1 MQKNKLSNNDIERET
16 KTREY
21 KLKYSHAITA
31 WDEAIPLGNGDLG
44 CLIWGK
50 SNELRFSL
58 DKSGIWDCS
67 NPPEEQDGFTY
78 ANLIDLVSRRKQR
91 KINKIFDDCYANT
104 TPTKLPTGRIILDF
118 GQNSEVSSELDIL
131 TAEAK
136 VAIDKIAV
144 RSFVH
149 AVEDY
154 GLIEINTANV
164 DLRLEAPKYGIKGKK
179 TRKRFAKGISQSLSN
194 LRYDE
199 VEYHSIYVGE
209 IIYDYFIQP
218 TNDGAYGIFTA
229 RLVTS
234 DKTLIAYTVVSA
246 EKGDKLFDI
255 ASSIL
260 NKALAVEYAESFKN
274 HLNWWSEYHSKSEIN
289 LEDKTLEYQWYLNN
303 YLLGSCSRKG
313 KLPMPLQ
320 GVWTADNGDLPPWKG
335 DYHHDLNTQMSYTS
349 YLKANRLNEGESFI
363 DYLLNMSNAGE
374 RFAKKYYGVDGL
386 CLPSVMDVQGH
397 ALGGWAQYALSPT
410 NQLWLCLIM
419 SRHYHFTGNKDY
431 FNQIYPY
438 FIKVGAMILGL
449 LKKVD
454 GYYRLPLSS
463 SPEIN
468 DNRLSS
474 WLTPNSNYDL
484 ALIRAFMAELA
495 TLSGIAG
502 DESNKTEWLNH
513 LEKMEK
519 LAIDDRKV
527 LKISKDK
534 TLDVSHRHLSHCMAI
549 YPLRTM
555 RYVGENKDIIDKTI
569 ADIERLSK
577 KYWVGYTYGWLANLH
592 VIQQNGD
599 KAYKLIKDFFS
610 YFCTANGFHVNGDFT
625 DKTDCGMKYRY
636 FTLEGNFLATDAI
649 NNMLL
654 YSECDGTVLFPAIP
668 KNWRN
673 LSFKNLRGYG
683 GILVSAELSDG
694 KVSFLKIVAENDV
707 SVKIMR
713 DDKTE
718 STLASEIML
727 KNGEE
732 YVWRTVVDK
741 SKS

>member
-1 MQKNKLSNNDIERET
+1 MQKNKLGYNDIECET
-16 KTREY
+16 KMREY

-104 TPTKLPTGRIILDF
+104 TPTKLPTGRIVLDF
-118 GQNSEVSSELDIL
+118 GLNSEVLSELDIL
-131 TAEAK
+131 TAEAQ
-136 VAIDKIAV
+136 VAIDKITV
-144 RSFVH
+144 KSFVH

-154 GLIEINTANV
+154 GLIEIDTANV
-164 DLRLEAPKYGIKGKK
+164 ALRLEAPKYGVKGKK
-179 TRKRFAKGISQSLSN
+179 TRKKFAKGISQSLSN

-199 VEYHSIYVGE
+199 VEYHSINIGE
-209 IIYDYFIQP
+209 IKYDYFIQP
-218 TNDGAYGIFTA
+218 TNDGAYGIFAA
-229 RLVTS
+229 RLVKS

-246 EKGDKLFDI
+246 ENGDKLFDI
-255 ASSIL
+255 ASNII
-260 NKALAVEYAESFKN
+260 NKALAVEYTESFKN
-274 HLNWWSEYHSKSEIN
+274 HLNWWSEYHSKSEIS
-289 LEDKTLEYQWYLNN
+289 LEDKKLEYQWYLNN

-320 GVWTADNGDLPPWKG
+320 GVWTADNGNLPPWKG

-349 YLKANRLNEGESFI
+349 YLKSNHLEEGESFI
-363 DYLLNMSNAGE
+363 DYLLDMSNAGE

-397 ALGGWAQYALSPT
+397 ALGGWAQYSLSPT

-419 SRHYHFTGNKDY
+419 SRHYHFTGNKDN

-438 FIKVGAMILGL
+438 FIKVGEMLLGIL
-449 LKKVD
+449 KEVD

-484 ALIRAFMAELA
+484 ALIRAFMAELV
-495 TLSGIAG
+495 TLSGVAG
-502 DESNKTEWLNH
+502 DELKKTEWLNH
-513 LEKMEK
+513 LTKTEE
-519 LAIDDRKV
+519 LAIDDRNV
-527 LKISKDK
+527 LKISRDK
-534 TLDVSHRHLSHCMAI
+534 KLDVSHRHLSHCMAI

-555 RYVGENKDIIDKTI
+555 RYENDNKLIIDNTI
-569 ADIERLSK
+569 ADIECLGK

-592 VIQQNGD
+592 VIQRNGD
-599 KAYKLIKDFFS
+599 KAYKLINDFFD

-694 KVSFLKIVAENDV
+694 KVSSLKIVAENDIT
-707 SVKIMR
+707 VKIMR
-713 DDKTE
+713 DTMIE

-727 KNGEE
+727 KKGEE
-732 YVWRTVVDK
+732 YVWRTVADK
-741 SKS
+741 SQS

>member
-1 MQKNKLSNNDIERET
+1 M
-16 KTREY
+16 REY
-21 KLKYSHAITA
+21 KLNFPHAITA

-44 CLIWGK
+44 CLIWGN
-50 SNELRFSL
+50 SSELRFSL

-104 TPTKLPTGRIILDF
+104 TPTKLPTGRLVLDF
-118 GQNSEVSSELDIL
+118 GVDSEVVSELDIL
-131 TAEAK
+131 TAEAR
-136 VAIDKIAV
+136 VDIDSTVIK
-144 RSFVH
+144 SFVH
-149 AVEDY
+149 ATEDY
-154 GLIEINTANV
+154 GLIEINSDKV
-164 DLRLEAPKYGIKGKK
+164 VLRLEAPKYGIKGKK

-194 LRYDE
+194 LRYDT
-199 VEYHSIYVGE
+199 VEYHSIKNGE
-209 IIYDYFIQP
+209 VEYNYFVQP

-229 RLVTS
+229 S
-234 DKTLIAYTVVSA
+234 KAKSGGTLIAYTVVSA
-246 EKGDKLFDI
+246 DDGKDLFNT
-255 ASSIL
+255 AEAIL
-260 NKALAVEYAESFKN
+260 NKALLVGYNGAIN
-274 HLNWWSEYHSKSEIN
+274 THLKWWNGYHSSSEIN
-289 LEDKTLEYQWYLNN
+289 LEDKTLEHRWYLNN

-349 YLKANRLNEGESFI
+349 YLKANHLEEGESFI
-363 DYLLNMSNAGE
+363 DYLLNMSVAGE
-374 RFAKKYYGVDGL
+374 RFANKYYGVDGS

-419 SRHYHFTGNKDY
+419 ARHYHHTGNKEY
-431 FNQIYPY
+431 FNKIYLY
-438 FIKVGAMILGL
+438 FNKVGDMILGL
-449 LKKVD
+449 LKEVD

-474 WLTPNSNYDL
+474 WLKPNSNYDL
-484 ALIRAFMAELA
+484 ALIRAFIAELA
-495 TLSGIAG
+495 VLSGIAG
-502 DESNKTEWLNH
+502 DEFKKADWLKH
-513 LEKMEK
+513 LDKLEA
-519 LAIDDRKV
+519 LAIDERKV
-527 LKISKDK
+527 LKISRDK

-555 RYVGENKDIIDKTI
+555 HYEGGNKAIIDNTI
-569 ADIERLSK
+569 ADIEALGK

-592 VIQQNGD
+592 IVQRNGD
-599 KAYKLIKDFFS
+599 KAYNLIRDFFD

-654 YSECDGTVLFPAIP
+654 YSESDGTILFPAIP
-668 KNWRN
+668 KKWGKV
-673 LSFKNLRGYG
+673 SFKNLRGYG
-683 GILVSAELSDG
+683 GILVSAELVDG
-694 KVSFLKIVAENDV
+694 KVIYFKIVAENDIIINLLADE
-707 SVKIMR
+707 KIMP
-713 DDKTE
+713 KLAGE
-718 STLASEIML
+718 ITLKKGKEF
-727 KNGEE
+727 
-732 YVWRTVVDK
+732 VWRAE
-741 SKS
+741 

>member
-1 MQKNKLSNNDIERET
+1 M
-16 KTREY
+16 REY
-21 KLKYSHAITA
+21 KLKFSHTITA

-50 SNELRFSL
+50 VNELRFSL

-78 ANLIDLVSRRKQR
+78 ANLIDLVSKRKQR

-104 TPTKLPTGRIILDF
+104 TPTKLPTGRLVLDL
-118 GQNSEVSSELDIL
+118 GVNHEVMSELDIL
-131 TAEAK
+131 TAESK
-136 VAIDKIAV
+136 VAVDSIIVK
-144 RSFVH
+144 SFVH
-149 AVEDY
+149 ATEDY
-154 GLIEINTANV
+154 GLIEINSDKIT
-164 DLRLEAPKYGIKGKK
+164 LHLEAPKYGIKGKK
-179 TRKRFAKGISQSLSN
+179 TRKRFSKGISQSLSN
-194 LRYDE
+194 LRYDV
-199 VEYHSIYVGE
+199 VEYHSIKVGDIE
-209 IIYDYFIQP
+209 YNYFVQP

-229 RLVTS
+229 S
-234 DKTLIAYTVVSA
+234 KAMSGNTLIAYTVASA
-246 EKGDKLFDI
+246 GDGKELFNI
-255 ASSIL
+255 AKVIL
-260 NKALAVEYAESFKN
+260 DKAIGVGYIEAIKSHSK
-274 HLNWWSEYHSKSEIN
+274 WWSEYHSRSEIS
-289 LEDKTLEYQWYLNN
+289 LEDKILEHRWYLNN

-349 YLKANRLNEGESFI
+349 YLKANHLEEGESFI
-363 DYLLNMSNAGE
+363 DYLLDMSDVGE
-374 RFAKKYYGVDGL
+374 RFAKKYYGEDGL

-419 SRHYHFTGNKDY
+419 ARHYHHTYNKDY
-431 FNQIYPY
+431 FNKIYPY
-438 FIKVGAMILGL
+438 FNKVGDMILGL
-449 LKKVD
+449 LKEVD

-474 WLTPNSNYDL
+474 WLKPNSNYDL

-495 TLSGIAG
+495 TLRGIAG
-502 DESNKTEWLNH
+502 DELKKTDWLKH
-513 LEKMEK
+513 LDKLEA
-519 LAIDDRKV
+519 LAIDDRNV
-527 LKISKDK
+527 LKISRDK
-534 TLDVSHRHLSHCMAI
+534 TLDISHRHLSHCMAI

-555 RYVGENKDIIDKTI
+555 RYEGENKTIIDNTI
-569 ADIERLSK
+569 ADIEALGK

-592 VIQQNGD
+592 VVQRNGD
-599 KAYKLIKDFFS
+599 KAYKLIRDFFD

-654 YSECDGTVLFPAIP
+654 YSESDGTILFPAIP
-668 KNWRN
+668 EKWGNA
-673 LSFKNLRGYG
+673 SFKNLRGYG
-683 GILVSAELSDG
+683 GILVSAELTDG
-694 KVSFLKIVAENDV
+694 KVSYLKIIAENDINV
-707 SVKIMR
+707 NLLA
-713 DDKTE
+713 DDKVM
-718 STLASEIML
+718 SKLVGEITL
-727 KNGEE
+727 KNGKEF
-732 YVWRTVVDK
+732 VWCAE
-741 SKS
+741 

>member
-1 MQKNKLSNNDIERET
+1 M
-16 KTREY
+16 REY
-21 KLKYSHAITA
+21 KLKFPQAIDA
-31 WDEAIPLGNGDLG
+31 WNEAIPLGNGNLG

-50 SNELRFSL
+50 ANELRFSL

-104 TPTKLPTGRIILDF
+104 TPTKLPTGRLVLDL
-118 GQNSEVSSELDIL
+118 GVNHEVMSELDIL

-136 VAIDKIAV
+136 VVVDSIVVK
-144 RSFVH
+144 SFVH
-149 AVEDY
+149 ATEDY
-154 GLIEINTANV
+154 GLIEINSDKIT
-164 DLRLEAPKYGIKGKK
+164 LRLEAPKYGIKGKK

-194 LRYDE
+194 LRYDL
-199 VEYHSIYVGE
+199 VEYHSYKVGDIE
-209 IIYDYFIQP
+209 YNYFIQP

-229 RLVTS
+229 S
-234 DKTLIAYTVVSA
+234 KAMSGNTLIAYTVVSA
-246 EKGDKLFDI
+246 DDGKELFNIAKVILDKAI
-255 ASSIL
+255 GVGYIEAIKSHS
-260 NKALAVEYAESFKN
+260 K
-274 HLNWWSEYHSKSEIN
+274 WWSDYHSRSEISI
-289 LEDKTLEYQWYLNN
+289 EDKTLEHRWYLNN

-349 YLKANRLNEGESFI
+349 YLKANHLEEGESFI
-363 DYLLNMSNAGE
+363 DYLLNMSDAGE

-419 SRHYHFTGNKDY
+419 ARHYHHTYNKDY
-431 FNQIYPY
+431 FNKIYSY
-438 FIKVGAMILGL
+438 FNKVGDMILGL
-449 LKKVD
+449 LNEVD

-474 WLTPNSNYDL
+474 WLKPNSNYDL

-495 TLSGIAG
+495 TLSEIAG
-502 DESNKTEWLNH
+502 DELKKTDWLKYLDK
-513 LEKMEK
+513 LEA
-519 LAIDDRKV
+519 LAIDDRNV
-527 LKISKDK
+527 LKISRDK

-549 YPLRTM
+549 YPLMTM
-555 RYVGENKDIIDKTI
+555 RYEGVNKVIIDNTI
-569 ADIERLSK
+569 ADIEALGK

-592 VIQQNGD
+592 IIQRNGD
-599 KAYKLIKDFFS
+599 KAYKLIRDFFD

-654 YSECDGTVLFPAIP
+654 YSESDGTVLFPAIP
-668 KNWRN
+668 EKWRN
-673 LSFKNLRGYG
+673 ISFKNLRGYG
-683 GILVSAELSDG
+683 GILVSAELTDG
-694 KVSFLKIVAENDV
+694 KVSYLKIVAENDITV
-707 SVKIMR
+707 NLLA
-713 DDKTE
+713 DDKVM
-718 STLASEIML
+718 SKLVGEITL
-727 KNGEE
+727 KNGKEF
-732 YVWRTVVDK
+732 VWRAE
-741 SKS
+741 

>member
-1 MQKNKLSNNDIERET
+1 M
-16 KTREY
+16 REY
-21 KLKYSHAITA
+21 KLKFSHTITA

-50 SNELRFSL
+50 ANELRFSL

-78 ANLIDLVSRRKQR
+78 ANLIDLVSKRKQR

-104 TPTKLPTGRIILDF
+104 TPTKLPTGRLVLDL
-118 GQNSEVSSELDIL
+118 GVNHEVMSELDIL

-136 VAIDKIAV
+136 VVVDSIVV

-149 AVEDY
+149 ATEDY
-154 GLIEINTANV
+154 GLIEINSDKIT
-164 DLRLEAPKYGIKGKK
+164 LRLEAPKYGIKGKK

-194 LRYDE
+194 LRYDL
-199 VEYHSIYVGE
+199 VEYHSIKVGDVE
-209 IIYDYFIQP
+209 YNYFIQP

-229 RLVTS
+229 S
-234 DKTLIAYTVVSA
+234 KAMSGNTLIAYTVVSA
-246 EKGDKLFDI
+246 DDGKELFNIAKVILDKAI
-255 ASSIL
+255 GVGYIEAIKSHS
-260 NKALAVEYAESFKN
+260 K
-274 HLNWWSEYHSKSEIN
+274 WWSDYHSRSEISI
-289 LEDKTLEYQWYLNN
+289 EDKTLEHRWYLNN

-349 YLKANRLNEGESFI
+349 YLKANHLEEGESFI
-363 DYLLNMSNAGE
+363 DYLLEMSDAGE

-419 SRHYHFTGNKDY
+419 ARHYHHTRNIDY
-431 FNQIYPY
+431 FNKIYPY
-438 FIKVGAMILGL
+438 LNNVGDMILGL
-449 LKKVD
+449 LNEVD

-474 WLTPNSNYDL
+474 WLKPNSNYDL

-495 TLSGIAG
+495 TLSEIAG
-502 DESNKTEWLNH
+502 DELKKTDWLKYLDK
-513 LEKMEK
+513 LEA
-519 LAIDDRKV
+519 LAIDDRNV
-527 LKISKDK
+527 LKISRDK

-549 YPLRTM
+549 YPLMTM
-555 RYVGENKDIIDKTI
+555 RYEGVNKVIIDNTI
-569 ADIERLSK
+569 ADIEALGK

-592 VIQQNGD
+592 IIQRNGD
-599 KAYKLIKDFFS
+599 KAYKLIRDFFD

-654 YSECDGTVLFPAIP
+654 YSESDGTVLFPAIP
-668 KNWRN
+668 EKWRN
-673 LSFKNLRGYG
+673 ISFKNLRGYG
-683 GILVSAELSDG
+683 GILVSAELTDG
-694 KVSFLKIVAENDV
+694 KVSYLKIVAENDITV
-707 SVKIMR
+707 NLLA
-713 DDKTE
+713 DDKVM
-718 STLASEIML
+718 SKLVGEITL
-727 KNGEE
+727 KNGKEF
-732 YVWRTVVDK
+732 VWRAE
-741 SKS
+741 

>member
-1 MQKNKLSNNDIERET
+1 M
-16 KTREY
+16 REY
-21 KLKYSHAITA
+21 KLKFPQAIDA
-31 WDEAIPLGNGDLG
+31 WDEAIPLGNGNLG

-50 SNELRFSL
+50 ANELRFSL

-78 ANLIDLVSRRKQR
+78 ANLIDLVSKRKQR

-104 TPTKLPTGRIILDF
+104 TPTKLPTGRLVLDL
-118 GQNSEVSSELDIL
+118 GVNHEVMSELDIL

-136 VAIDKIAV
+136 VVVDSIVVK
-144 RSFVH
+144 SFVH
-149 AVEDY
+149 ATEDY
-154 GLIEINTANV
+154 GLIEINSDKIT
-164 DLRLEAPKYGIKGKK
+164 LRLEAPKYGIKGKK

-194 LRYDE
+194 LRYDL
-199 VEYHSIYVGE
+199 VEYHSVKVGDIE
-209 IIYDYFIQP
+209 YKYFIQP

-229 RLVTS
+229 S
-234 DKTLIAYTVVSA
+234 KAMSGNTLIAYTVVSA
-246 EKGDKLFDI
+246 DDGKELFNIAKVILDKAI
-255 ASSIL
+255 GVGYIEAIKSHS
-260 NKALAVEYAESFKN
+260 K
-274 HLNWWSEYHSKSEIN
+274 WWSDYHSRSEISI
-289 LEDKTLEYQWYLNN
+289 EDKTLEHRWYLNN

-349 YLKANRLNEGESFI
+349 YLKANHLKEGESFI
-363 DYLLNMSNAGE
+363 DYLLEMSDAGE

-419 SRHYHFTGNKDY
+419 ARHYHHTCNKDY
-431 FNQIYPY
+431 FNKIYSY
-438 FIKVGAMILGL
+438 FNKVGDMILGL
-449 LKKVD
+449 LNEVD

-474 WLTPNSNYDL
+474 WLKPNSNYDL

-495 TLSGIAG
+495 TLSEIAG
-502 DESNKTEWLNH
+502 DELKKTDWLKH
-513 LEKMEK
+513 LDKLEA
-519 LAIDDRKV
+519 LAIDDRNV
-527 LKISKDK
+527 LKISRDK

-549 YPLRTM
+549 YPLMTM
-555 RYVGENKDIIDKTI
+555 RYEGVNKVIIDNTI
-569 ADIERLSK
+569 ADIEALGK

-592 VIQQNGD
+592 IIQRNGD
-599 KAYKLIKDFFS
+599 KAYKLIRDFFD

-654 YSECDGTVLFPAIP
+654 YSESDGTILFPAIP
-668 KNWRN
+668 QKWRN
-673 LSFKNLRGYG
+673 ISFKNLRGYG
-683 GILVSAELSDG
+683 GILVSAELTDG
-694 KVSFLKIVAENDV
+694 KVSYLKIVAENDITV
-707 SVKIMR
+707 NLLA
-713 DDKTE
+713 DDKVMSKLVGE
-718 STLASEIML
+718 ITLKKGMEF
-727 KNGEE
+727 
-732 YVWRTVVDK
+732 VWRAE
-741 SKS
+741 

>member
-1 MQKNKLSNNDIERET
+1 M
-16 KTREY
+16 REY
-21 KLKYSHAITA
+21 KLKFSHTITA

-50 SNELRFSL
+50 ANELRFSL

-78 ANLIDLVSRRKQR
+78 ANLIDLVSKRKQR

-104 TPTKLPTGRIILDF
+104 TPTKLPTGRLVLDL
-118 GQNSEVSSELDIL
+118 GVNHEVMSELDIL
-131 TAEAK
+131 TAESK
-136 VAIDKIAV
+136 VAVDSIVVK
-144 RSFVH
+144 SFVH
-149 AVEDY
+149 ATEDY
-154 GLIEINTANV
+154 GLIEINSDKIT
-164 DLRLEAPKYGIKGKK
+164 LHLEAPKYGIKGKK

-194 LRYDE
+194 LRYDV
-199 VEYHSIYVGE
+199 VEYHSIKVGDIE
-209 IIYDYFIQP
+209 YNYFIQP

-229 RLVTS
+229 S
-234 DKTLIAYTVVSA
+234 KAMSGNTLIAYTVASA
-246 EKGDKLFDI
+246 NDGKELFNIAKVILDKAI
-255 ASSIL
+255 GVGYIEAIKSHS
-260 NKALAVEYAESFKN
+260 K
-274 HLNWWSEYHSKSEIN
+274 WWSEYHSRSEIS
-289 LEDKTLEYQWYLNN
+289 LEDKTLEHRWYLNN

-349 YLKANRLNEGESFI
+349 YLKANHLEEGESFI
-363 DYLLNMSNAGE
+363 DYLLNMSDAGE

-419 SRHYHFTGNKDY
+419 ARHYHHTCNKDY
-431 FNQIYPY
+431 FNKIYPY
-438 FIKVGAMILGL
+438 FNKVGDMILGL
-449 LKKVD
+449 LNEVD

-474 WLTPNSNYDL
+474 WLKPNSNYDL
-484 ALIRAFMAELA
+484 ALIRAFMSELA
-495 TLSGIAG
+495 TLSEIAC
-502 DESNKTEWLNH
+502 DESNKVFWLMH
-513 LEKMEK
+513 LDKLEA

-527 LKISKDK
+527 LKISRDR
-534 TLDVSHRHLSHCMAI
+534 TLDISHRHLSHCMAI

-555 RYVGENKDIIDKTI
+555 RYEGDNKAIIDSTI
-569 ADIERLSK
+569 ADIEALGK
-577 KYWVGYTYGWLANLH
+577 KYWVGYTYGWLANLYI
-592 VIQQNGD
+592 VQRNGD
-599 KAYKLIKDFFS
+599 KAYKLIRDFFD

-654 YSECDGTVLFPAIP
+654 YSESDGTILFPAIP
-668 KNWRN
+668 EKWRN
-673 LSFKNLRGYG
+673 ISFKNLRGCG
-683 GILVSAELSDG
+683 GILISAELTDG
-694 KVSFLKIVAENDV
+694 KVSYLRIVAENDITV
-707 SVKIMR
+707 NLLA
-713 DDKTE
+713 DDKVMPK
-718 STLASEIML
+718 LL
-727 KNGEE
+727 GEVTIKKDKE
-732 YVWRTVVDK
+732 FVWCAE
-741 SKS
+741 

>member
-1 MQKNKLSNNDIERET
+1 M
-16 KTREY
+16 REY
-21 KLKYSHAITA
+21 KLKFSHTIAA

-50 SNELRFSL
+50 ANELRFSL

-91 KINKIFDDCYANT
+91 KINKIFDECYANT
-104 TPTKLPTGRIILDF
+104 TPTKLPTGRLVLDL
-118 GQNSEVSSELDIL
+118 GTNNEVMSELDIL

-136 VAIDKIAV
+136 VIVDSIVVKA
-144 RSFVH
+144 FVH
-149 AVEDY
+149 ATEDY
-154 GLIEINTANV
+154 GLIEINS
-164 DLRLEAPKYGIKGKK
+164 DKISLSLEAPKYGIKGKK

-194 LRYDE
+194 LRYDL
-199 VEYHSIYVGE
+199 VEYHSVKVGDIE
-209 IIYDYFIQP
+209 YNYFIQP

-229 RLVTS
+229 S
-234 DKTLIAYTVVSA
+234 KAMSGNTLIAYTVVSA
-246 EKGDKLFDI
+246 NDSKGLFNT
-255 ASSIL
+255 AQQIL
-260 NKALAVEYAESFKN
+260 NKALAIEYTESIKN
-274 HLNWWSEYHSKSEIN
+274 HLRWWSDYHSSSEISI
-289 LEDKTLEYQWYLNN
+289 EDKTLEHRWYLNN

-349 YLKANRLNEGESFI
+349 YLKANHLEEGESFI
-363 DYLLNMSNAGE
+363 DYLLDMSDVGE
-374 RFAKKYYGVDGL
+374 RFAKKYYGVNGL

-419 SRHYHFTGNKDY
+419 ARHYHHTFNKGY
-431 FNQIYPY
+431 FNKIYPY
-438 FIKVGAMILGL
+438 FNKVGEMILGL
-449 LKKVD
+449 LKEVD

-474 WLTPNSNYDL
+474 WLKPNSNYDL
-484 ALIRAFMAELA
+484 ALIRAFVAELA
-495 TLSGIAG
+495 TLSEIAG
-502 DESNKTEWLNH
+502 DESKKVFWLNYLDK
-513 LEKMEK
+513 LET
-519 LAIDDRKV
+519 LAIDDRHV
-527 LKISKDK
+527 LKISLDK

-555 RYVGENKDIIDKTI
+555 RYEGDNKAIIDSTI
-569 ADIERLSK
+569 ADIEALGK

-592 VIQQNGD
+592 VVQRNGD
-599 KAYKLIKDFFS
+599 KAYKLIRDFFD

-654 YSECDGTVLFPAIP
+654 YSESDGTILFPAIP
-668 KNWRN
+668 EKWRN
-673 LSFKNLRGYG
+673 ISFKNLRGYG
-683 GILVSAELSDG
+683 GILISAKLTDG
-694 KVSFLKIVAENDV
+694 KVSYLKIVAENDITV
-707 SVKIMR
+707 NLLAN
-713 DDKTE
+713 DKVMPRPSGE
-718 STLASEIML
+718 VTLKKDKEF
-727 KNGEE
+727 
-732 YVWRTVVDK
+732 VWHAE
-741 SKS
+741 

>member
-1 MQKNKLSNNDIERET
+1 M
-16 KTREY
+16 REY
-21 KLKYSHAITA
+21 KLKFPQAIDA
-31 WDEAIPLGNGDLG
+31 WDEAIPLGNGNLG

-50 SNELRFSL
+50 ANELRFSL

-78 ANLIDLVSRRKQR
+78 ANLIDLVSKRKQR

-104 TPTKLPTGRIILDF
+104 TPTKLPTGRLVLDL
-118 GQNSEVSSELDIL
+118 GTNHEVTSELDIL
-131 TAEAK
+131 TAESK
-136 VAIDKIAV
+136 VAVDSIVVK
-144 RSFVH
+144 SFVH
-149 AVEDY
+149 ATEDY
-154 GLIEINTANV
+154 GLIEINSDKIT
-164 DLRLEAPKYGIKGKK
+164 LHLEAPKYGIKGKK
-179 TRKRFAKGISQSLSN
+179 TRKKFSKGISQSLSN
-194 LRYDE
+194 LRYDV
-199 VEYHSIYVGE
+199 VEYHSIKVGDVE
-209 IIYDYFIQP
+209 YNYFIQP

-229 RLVTS
+229 S
-234 DKTLIAYTVVSA
+234 KAMSGNTLIAYTVVSA
-246 EKGDKLFDI
+246 DDGKELFNIAKVILDKAI
-255 ASSIL
+255 GVGYIEAIKSHS
-260 NKALAVEYAESFKN
+260 K
-274 HLNWWSEYHSKSEIN
+274 WWSDYHSRSEISI
-289 LEDKTLEYQWYLNN
+289 EDKTLEHRWYLNN

-349 YLKANRLNEGESFI
+349 YLKANHLEEGESFI
-363 DYLLNMSNAGE
+363 DYLLEMSDAGE

-419 SRHYHFTGNKDY
+419 ARHYHHTRNIDY
-431 FNQIYPY
+431 FNKIYPY
-438 FIKVGAMILGL
+438 LNNVGDMILGL
-449 LKKVD
+449 LNEVD

-474 WLTPNSNYDL
+474 WLKPNSNYDL

-495 TLSGIAG
+495 TLSEIAG
-502 DESNKTEWLNH
+502 DELKKTDWLKYLDK
-513 LEKMEK
+513 LEA
-519 LAIDDRKV
+519 LAIDDRNV
-527 LKISKDK
+527 LKISRDK

-549 YPLRTM
+549 YPLMTM
-555 RYVGENKDIIDKTI
+555 RYEGVNKVIIDNTI
-569 ADIERLSK
+569 ADIEALGK

-592 VIQQNGD
+592 IIQRNGD
-599 KAYKLIKDFFS
+599 KAYKLIRDFFD

-654 YSECDGTVLFPAIP
+654 YSESDGTVLFPAIP
-668 KNWRN
+668 EKWRN
-673 LSFKNLRGYG
+673 ISFKNLRGYG
-683 GILVSAELSDG
+683 GILVSAELTDG
-694 KVSFLKIVAENDV
+694 KVSYLKIVAENDITV
-707 SVKIMR
+707 NLLA
-713 DDKTE
+713 DDKVM
-718 STLASEIML
+718 SKLVGEITL
-727 KNGEE
+727 KNGKEF
-732 YVWRTVVDK
+732 VWRAE
-741 SKS
+741 

>member
-1 MQKNKLSNNDIERET
+1 M
-16 KTREY
+16 REY
-21 KLKYSHAITA
+21 KLKFSHTITA

-50 SNELRFSL
+50 ANELRFSL

-78 ANLIDLVSRRKQR
+78 ANLIDLVSKRKQR

-104 TPTKLPTGRIILDF
+104 TPTKLPTGRLVLDL
-118 GQNSEVSSELDIL
+118 GVNHEVMSELDIL
-131 TAEAK
+131 TAESK
-136 VAIDKIAV
+136 VAVDSIVVK
-144 RSFVH
+144 SFVH
-149 AVEDY
+149 ATEDY
-154 GLIEINTANV
+154 GLIEINSDKIT
-164 DLRLEAPKYGIKGKK
+164 LHLEAPKYGIKGKK

-194 LRYDE
+194 LRYDV
-199 VEYHSIYVGE
+199 VEYHSIKVGDIE
-209 IIYDYFIQP
+209 YNYFIQP

-229 RLVTS
+229 SKVKS
-234 DKTLIAYTVVSA
+234 GNTLIAYTVVSA
-246 EKGDKLFDI
+246 GDGKELFNI
-255 ASSIL
+255 AKVIL
-260 NKALAVEYAESFKN
+260 DKAIEVGYIEAIKSHSK
-274 HLNWWSEYHSKSEIN
+274 WWNDYHSRSEISI
-289 LEDKTLEYQWYLNN
+289 EDKTLEHRWYLNN

-349 YLKANRLNEGESFI
+349 YLKANHLEEGEAFI
-363 DYLLNMSNAGE
+363 DYLLNMSDAGE
-374 RFAKKYYGVDGL
+374 TFAKKYYGVDGL

-419 SRHYHFTGNKDY
+419 ARHYHHTFNKDY
-431 FNQIYPY
+431 FNKIYPY
-438 FIKVGAMILGL
+438 FNKVGDMILGL
-449 LKKVD
+449 LKEVD

-474 WLTPNSNYDL
+474 WLKPNSNYDL

-502 DESNKTEWLNH
+502 DEFKKTDWLKH
-513 LEKMEK
+513 LDKLEA

-527 LKISKDK
+527 LKISRDK
-534 TLDVSHRHLSHCMAI
+534 TLDISHRHLSHCMAI

-555 RYVGENKDIIDKTI
+555 RYEGDNKAIIDSTI
-569 ADIERLSK
+569 ADIEALGK

-592 VIQQNGD
+592 IVQRNGD
-599 KAYKLIKDFFS
+599 KAYKLIRDFFD

-654 YSECDGTVLFPAIP
+654 YSESDGTILFPAIP
-668 KNWRN
+668 QKWRN
-673 LSFKNLRGYG
+673 ISFKNLRGYG
-683 GILVSAELSDG
+683 GILISAELTDG
-694 KVSFLKIVAENDV
+694 KVSYLRIVAENDITV
-707 SVKIMR
+707 NLLA
-713 DDKTE
+713 DDKVMPK
-718 STLASEIML
+718 LL
-727 KNGEE
+727 GEVTIKKDKE
-732 YVWRTVVDK
+732 FVWCAE
-741 SKS
+741 

>member
-1 MQKNKLSNNDIERET
+1 MHNSDLECNEMGGAKMRD
-16 KTREY
+16 Y
-21 KLKYSHAITA
+21 KISFPRAITA

-50 SNELRFSL
+50 SSELRFSL

-78 ANLIDLVSRRKQR
+78 ANLINLVKRRKQR

-104 TPTKLPTGRIILDF
+104 TPTKLPTGRIVLDF
-118 GQNSEVSSELDIL
+118 GLNSEVSSELDIL
-131 TAEAK
+131 TAESTLI
-136 VAIDKIAV
+136 IDKIIIK
-144 RSFVH
+144 SFIH
-149 AVEDY
+149 ATEDY
-154 GLIEINTANV
+154 GLIEINTGNV
-164 DLRLEAPKYGIKGKK
+164 SLRLEAPKYGIKGKK
-179 TRKRFAKGISQSLSN
+179 TRKKFAKGISQSLSN
-194 LRYDE
+194 LHYDE
-199 VEYHSIYVGE
+199 VKYHSINIGE
-209 IIYDYFIQP
+209 IKYDYFVQP

-229 RLVTS
+229 RLVKC

-246 EKGDKLFDI
+246 EKGEDLFDI
-255 ASSIL
+255 ASKIL
-260 NKALAVEYAESFKN
+260 NKALSVEYADSIKI
-274 HLNWWSEYHSKSEIN
+274 HLNWWSEYHSKSEIS
-289 LEDKTLEYQWYLNN
+289 LEDKKLEYQWYLNN

-349 YLKANRLNEGESFI
+349 YLKANHLEEGESFI
-363 DYLLNMSNAGE
+363 DYLLDMSEVGE
-374 RFAKKYYGVDGL
+374 KFAKKYYGVDGL
-386 CLPSVMDVQGH
+386 CLPSVMDVRGH

-419 SRHYHFTGNKDY
+419 ARHYHFTCNKSY
-431 FNQIYPY
+431 FNKIYPY
-438 FIKVGAMILGL
+438 FNKVGEMILGI
-449 LKKVD
+449 LKEVD

-502 DESNKTEWLNH
+502 DESKKIEWLNH
-513 LEKMEK
+513 LKKTEK
-519 LAIDDRKV
+519 LAIDDRNV
-527 LKISKDK
+527 LKISRDK
-534 TLDVSHRHLSHCMAI
+534 TLNASHRHLSHCMAI

-555 RYVGENKDIIDKTI
+555 RYEGENKVIIDSTI
-569 ADIERLSK
+569 TDIESLGK

-592 VIQQNGD
+592 IVQRNGD
-599 KAYKLIKDFFS
+599 KAYKLINDFFD
-610 YFCTANGFHVNGDFT
+610 YFCTANGFHVNGDYT

-668 KNWRN
+668 KNWKN
-673 LSFKNLRGYG
+673 LNFKNLRGYG

-694 KVSFLKIVAENDV
+694 KVSYLKIVAENNIK
-707 SVKIMR
+707 VKILP
-713 DDKTE
+713 DNKIE
-718 STLASEIML
+718 STLAGEIML
-727 KNGEE
+727 KKGEKF
-732 YVWRTVVDK
+732 VWNENIIK
-741 SKS
+741 

>member
-1 MQKNKLSNNDIERET
+1 M
-16 KTREY
+16 REY
-21 KLKYSHAITA
+21 KLKFPQAIDA
-31 WDEAIPLGNGDLG
+31 WDEAIPLGNGNLG

-50 SNELRFSL
+50 ANELRFSL

-78 ANLIDLVSRRKQR
+78 ANLIDLVSKRKQR

-104 TPTKLPTGRIILDF
+104 TPTKLPTGRLVLDL
-118 GQNSEVSSELDIL
+118 GTNHEVTSELDIL
-131 TAEAK
+131 TAESK
-136 VAIDKIAV
+136 VAVDSIVVK
-144 RSFVH
+144 SFVH
-149 AVEDY
+149 ATEDY
-154 GLIEINTANV
+154 GLIEINSDKIT
-164 DLRLEAPKYGIKGKK
+164 LHLEAPKYGIKGKK
-179 TRKRFAKGISQSLSN
+179 TRKKFSKGISQSLSN
-194 LRYDE
+194 LRYDV
-199 VEYHSIYVGE
+199 VEYHSIKVGDVE
-209 IIYDYFIQP
+209 YNYFIQP

-229 RLVTS
+229 S
-234 DKTLIAYTVVSA
+234 KAMSGNTLIAYTVVSA
-246 EKGDKLFDI
+246 DDGKELFNIAKVILDKAI
-255 ASSIL
+255 GVGYIEAIKSHS
-260 NKALAVEYAESFKN
+260 K
-274 HLNWWSEYHSKSEIN
+274 WWSDYHSRSEISI
-289 LEDKTLEYQWYLNN
+289 EDKTLEHRWYLNN

-349 YLKANRLNEGESFI
+349 YLKANHLEEGESFI
-363 DYLLNMSNAGE
+363 DYLLEMSDAGE

-419 SRHYHFTGNKDY
+419 ARHYHHTRNIDY
-431 FNQIYPY
+431 FNKIYPY
-438 FIKVGAMILGL
+438 LNNVGDMILGL
-449 LKKVD
+449 LNEVD

-474 WLTPNSNYDL
+474 WLKPNSNYDL

-495 TLSGIAG
+495 TLSEIAG
-502 DESNKTEWLNH
+502 DELKKTDWLKYLDK
-513 LEKMEK
+513 LEA
-519 LAIDDRKV
+519 LAIDDRNV
-527 LKISKDK
+527 LKISQDK
-534 TLDVSHRHLSHCMAI
+534 MLDISHRHLSHCMAI

-555 RYVGENKDIIDKTI
+555 RYEGGNKTIIDNTI
-569 ADIERLSK
+569 ADIEALGK

-592 VIQQNGD
+592 IVQRNGD
-599 KAYKLIKDFFS
+599 KAYKLIRDFFD

-654 YSECDGTVLFPAIP
+654 YSESDGTVLFPAIP
-668 KNWRN
+668 EKWRN
-673 LSFKNLRGYG
+673 ISFKNLRGYG
-683 GILVSAELSDG
+683 GILVSAELTDG
-694 KVSFLKIVAENDV
+694 KVSYLKIVAENDITV
-707 SVKIMR
+707 NLLA
-713 DDKTE
+713 DDKVMPKLT
-718 STLASEIML
+718 
-727 KNGEE
+727 GEVTIKKDKE
-732 YVWRTVVDK
+732 FVWCAE
-741 SKS
+741 

>member
-1 MQKNKLSNNDIERET
+1 M
-16 KTREY
+16 REY
-21 KLKYSHAITA
+21 KLKFSHTITA

-50 SNELRFSL
+50 ANELRLSL

-78 ANLIDLVSRRKQR
+78 ANLIDLVSKRKQR
-91 KINKIFDDCYANT
+91 KINKIFDECYANT
-104 TPTKLPTGRIILDF
+104 TPTKLPTGRLVLDL
-118 GQNSEVSSELDIL
+118 GVNHEVMSELDIL

-136 VAIDKIAV
+136 VAVDSIVVKA
-144 RSFVH
+144 FVH
-149 AVEDY
+149 ATEDY
-154 GLIEINTANV
+154 GLIEINSDKIT
-164 DLRLEAPKYGIKGKK
+164 LSLEAPKYGIKGKK

-194 LRYDE
+194 LRYDL
-199 VEYHSIYVGE
+199 VEYQSVKVGDIE
-209 IIYDYFIQP
+209 YKYFIQP

-229 RLVTS
+229 S
-234 DKTLIAYTVVSA
+234 KAMSGNMLIAYTVVLANDSKGLFNTA
-246 EKGDKLFDI
+246 E
-255 ASSIL
+255 AIL
-260 NKALAVEYAESFKN
+260 NKALAIEYNESIKN
-274 HLNWWSEYHSKSEIN
+274 HLNWWSDYHSNSEISI
-289 LEDKTLEYQWYLNN
+289 EDKTLEHRWYLNN

-349 YLKANRLNEGESFI
+349 YLKANHLEEGESFI
-363 DYLLNMSNAGE
+363 DYLLDMSDAGE

-419 SRHYHFTGNKDY
+419 ARHYHHTCNKDY
-431 FNQIYPY
+431 FNKIYPY
-438 FIKVGAMILGL
+438 FNSVGDMILGL
-449 LKKVD
+449 LKEVD

-474 WLTPNSNYDL
+474 WLKPNSNYDL
-484 ALIRAFMAELA
+484 ALIRAFMSELA

-502 DESNKTEWLNH
+502 DESKKVFWLKH
-513 LEKMEK
+513 FDKLEA

-527 LKISKDK
+527 LKISRDK

-555 RYVGENKDIIDKTI
+555 RYEGDNKAIIDNTI
-569 ADIERLSK
+569 ADIEALGK

-592 VIQQNGD
+592 IVQRNGD
-599 KAYKLIKDFFS
+599 KAYKLIKDFFD
-610 YFCTANGFHVNGDFT
+610 YFCTANGFHVNGDFAN
-625 DKTDCGMKYRY
+625 KTDCGMKYRY

-654 YSECDGTVLFPAIP
+654 YSESDGTILFPAIP
-668 KNWRN
+668 EKWRKI
-673 LSFKNLRGYG
+673 SFKNLRGYG
-683 GILVSAELSDG
+683 GILISAELTDG
-694 KVSFLKIVAENDV
+694 KVSYLRIVAENDITV
-707 SVKIMR
+707 NLLA
-713 DDKTE
+713 DDKVMPK
-718 STLASEIML
+718 LL
-727 KNGEE
+727 GEVTIKKDKE
-732 YVWRTVVDK
+732 FVWCAE
-741 SKS
+741 

>member
-1 MQKNKLSNNDIERET
+1 MQKIELSNNDIECVSKR
-16 KTREY
+16 REY
-21 KLKYSHAITA
+21 KLNYSHAITA

-91 KINKIFDDCYANT
+91 KIHKIFDDCYANT
-104 TPTKLPTGRIILDF
+104 TPTKLPTGRIVLDF
-118 GQNSEVSSELDIL
+118 GANCEVVSELDIL
-131 TAEAK
+131 TAETTLT
-136 VAIDKIAV
+136 IDKTAIK
-144 RSFVH
+144 SFVH
-149 AVEDY
+149 ATEDY

-164 DLRLEAPKYGIKGKK
+164 ALRLEAPKYGIKGKK
-179 TRKRFAKGISQSLSN
+179 TRKKFAKGISQSLSN
-194 LRYDE
+194 LCYDE
-199 VEYHSIYVGE
+199 VEYHSLYIDE
-209 IIYDYFIQP
+209 IQYDYFIQP

-229 RLVTS
+229 RVAKS
-234 DKTLIAYTVVSA
+234 NKTLIAYTVVSA
-246 EKGDKLFDI
+246 ENGDKLFDI
-255 ASSIL
+255 ASKIL
-260 NKALAVEYAESFKN
+260 NNALAVEYAESFKN
-274 HLNWWSEYHSKSEIN
+274 HLIWWSEYHSKSEIS
-289 LEDKTLEYQWYLNN
+289 LEDKTLEHRWYLNN

-349 YLKANRLNEGESFI
+349 YLKANHLKEGESFI
-363 DYLLNMSNAGE
+363 DYLLEMSEAGE
-374 RFAKKYYGVDGL
+374 RFAKNYYGVDGL

-431 FNQIYPY
+431 FNKIYPY
-438 FIKVGAMILGL
+438 FNKVGEMILGI
-449 LKKVD
+449 LKEID

-484 ALIRAFMAELA
+484 ALIRAFMAELV
-495 TLSGIAG
+495 TLSGVAG
-502 DESNKTEWLNH
+502 DELKKTEWLNH
-513 LEKMEK
+513 LKKTEE
-519 LAIDDRKV
+519 LAIDDRNV
-527 LKISKDK
+527 LKISRDK

-555 RYVGENKDIIDKTI
+555 RYDGDNKRIIDNTI
-569 ADIERLSK
+569 ADIESLGK

-592 VIQQNGD
+592 VIQRNGD
-599 KAYKLIKDFFS
+599 KAYKLIRDFFD

-654 YSECDGTVLFPAIP
+654 YSESDGTVLFPAIP
-668 KNWRN
+668 EKWKNI
-673 LSFKNLRGYG
+673 SFNNLRGFG

-694 KVSFLKIVAENDV
+694 KVSYLKILAENDV
-707 SVKIMR
+707 TVRILTDEKI
-713 DDKTE
+713 K
-718 STLASEIML
+718 SSLAGDIVL
-727 KNGEE
+727 KKGEE
-732 YVWRTVVDK
+732 YVWRIENDK
-741 SKS
+741 K

>member
-1 MQKNKLSNNDIERET
+1 M
-16 KTREY
+16 REY
-21 KLKYSHAITA
+21 KLKFSHTIMA

-50 SNELRFSL
+50 ANELRFSL

-78 ANLIDLVSRRKQR
+78 ANLIDLVSKRKQR

-104 TPTKLPTGRIILDF
+104 TPTKLPTGRLVLDL
-118 GQNSEVSSELDIL
+118 GTNNEVMSELDIL

-136 VAIDKIAV
+136 VAVDSIVVKA
-144 RSFVH
+144 FVH
-149 AVEDY
+149 ATEDY
-154 GLIEINTANV
+154 GLIEINSDKIT
-164 DLRLEAPKYGIKGKK
+164 LSLEAPKYGIKGKK

-194 LRYDE
+194 LRYDL
-199 VEYHSIYVGE
+199 VEYHSVKVGDIE
-209 IIYDYFIQP
+209 YNYFIQP

-229 RLVTS
+229 S
-234 DKTLIAYTVVSA
+234 KAMSGNTLIAYTVVSA
-246 EKGDKLFDI
+246 NDSKGLFNT
-255 ASSIL
+255 AEAIL
-260 NKALAVEYAESFKN
+260 NKALAIEYTESIKN
-274 HLNWWSEYHSKSEIN
+274 HLRWWSDYHSSSEISI
-289 LEDKTLEYQWYLNN
+289 EDKTLEHRWYLNN

-349 YLKANRLNEGESFI
+349 YLKANHLEEGESFI
-363 DYLLNMSNAGE
+363 DYLLDMSDAGE
-374 RFAKKYYGVDGL
+374 RFAKKYYGVNGL

-419 SRHYHFTGNKDY
+419 VRHYHHTCNKDY
-431 FNQIYPY
+431 FNKIYPY
-438 FIKVGAMILGL
+438 FNKVGEMILGL
-449 LKKVD
+449 LKEVD

-474 WLTPNSNYDL
+474 WLKPNSNYDL
-484 ALIRAFMAELA
+484 ALIRAFVAELA
-495 TLSGIAG
+495 TLSEIAG
-502 DESNKTEWLNH
+502 DESKKVFWLNYLDK
-513 LEKMEK
+513 LEA
-519 LAIDDRKV
+519 LAIDDRHV
-527 LKISKDK
+527 LKISRDK

-555 RYVGENKDIIDKTI
+555 RYEGDNKAIIDNTI
-569 ADIERLSK
+569 ADIEALGK

-592 VIQQNGD
+592 VVQRNGD
-599 KAYKLIKDFFS
+599 KAYKLIRDFFD

-654 YSECDGTVLFPAIP
+654 YSESDGTILFPAIP
-668 KNWRN
+668 EKWRN
-673 LSFKNLRGYG
+673 LNFKNLRGYD
-683 GILVSAELSDG
+683 GILISAKLTDG
-694 KVSFLKIVAENDV
+694 KVSYLKIVAENDITV
-707 SVKIMR
+707 NLLAN
-713 DDKTE
+713 DKVMPRPSGE
-718 STLASEIML
+718 VTLKKDKEF
-727 KNGEE
+727 
-732 YVWRTVVDK
+732 VWHAE
-741 SKS
+741 

>member
-1 MQKNKLSNNDIERET
+1 M
-16 KTREY
+16 REY
-21 KLKYSHAITA
+21 KLKFSHTITA

-50 SNELRFSL
+50 ANELRFSL

-78 ANLIDLVSRRKQR
+78 ANLIDLVSKRKQR

-104 TPTKLPTGRIILDF
+104 TPTKLPTGRLVLDL
-118 GQNSEVSSELDIL
+118 GVNHEVMSELDIL
-131 TAEAK
+131 TAESK
-136 VAIDKIAV
+136 VAVDSIVVK
-144 RSFVH
+144 SFVH
-149 AVEDY
+149 ATEDY
-154 GLIEINTANV
+154 GLIEINSDKIT
-164 DLRLEAPKYGIKGKK
+164 LHLEAPKYGIKGKK

-194 LRYDE
+194 LRYDV
-199 VEYHSIYVGE
+199 VEYHSVKVGDIE
-209 IIYDYFIQP
+209 YNYFIQP

-229 RLVTS
+229 S
-234 DKTLIAYTVVSA
+234 KAMSGNTLIAYTVLSA
-246 EKGDKLFDI
+246 NDGKELFNTAKVILDKAI
-255 ASSIL
+255 GVGYIEAIKSHS
-260 NKALAVEYAESFKN
+260 K
-274 HLNWWSEYHSKSEIN
+274 WWSEYHSRSEIS
-289 LEDKTLEYQWYLNN
+289 LEDKTLEHRWYLNN

-349 YLKANRLNEGESFI
+349 YLKANHLEEGESFI
-363 DYLLNMSNAGE
+363 DYLLNMSDAGE

-419 SRHYHFTGNKDY
+419 ARYYHHTYNKDY
-431 FNQIYPY
+431 FNKIYPY
-438 FIKVGAMILGL
+438 FNKVGDMILGL
-449 LKKVD
+449 LKEVD

-474 WLTPNSNYDL
+474 WLKPNSNYDL

-502 DESNKTEWLNH
+502 DELKKTDWLMH
-513 LEKMEK
+513 LDKLEA

-527 LKISKDK
+527 LKISRDR
-534 TLDVSHRHLSHCMAI
+534 TLDISHRHLSHCMAI

-555 RYVGENKDIIDKTI
+555 RYGGDNKAIIDSTI
-569 ADIERLSK
+569 ADIEALGK

-592 VIQQNGD
+592 IVQRNGD
-599 KAYKLIKDFFS
+599 KAYKLIRDFFD

-625 DKTDCGMKYRY
+625 DKSDCGMKYRY

-654 YSECDGTVLFPAIP
+654 YSESDGTILFPAIP
-668 KNWRN
+668 EKWRN
-673 LSFKNLRGYG
+673 ISFKNLRGYG
-683 GILVSAELSDG
+683 GILISAELTDG
-694 KVSFLKIVAENDV
+694 KVSYLRIVAENDIAV
-707 SVKIMR
+707 NLLA
-713 DDKTE
+713 DDKVMPK
-718 STLASEIML
+718 LL
-727 KNGEE
+727 GEVTIKKDKE
-732 YVWRTVVDK
+732 FVWCAE
-741 SKS
+741 

>member
-1 MQKNKLSNNDIERET
+1 M
-16 KTREY
+16 REY
-21 KLKYSHAITA
+21 KLKISHTITA

-50 SNELRFSL
+50 ANELRFSL

-78 ANLIDLVSRRKQR
+78 ANLIDLVSKRKQR

-104 TPTKLPTGRIILDF
+104 TPTKLPTGRLVLDL
-118 GQNSEVSSELDIL
+118 GVNHEVMSELDLL

-136 VAIDKIAV
+136 VTVDSIVVK
-144 RSFVH
+144 SFVH
-149 AVEDY
+149 ATEDY
-154 GLIEINTANV
+154 GLIEINSDKIT
-164 DLRLEAPKYGIKGKK
+164 LHLEAPKYGIKGKK
-179 TRKRFAKGISQSLSN
+179 TRKRFSKGISQSLSN
-194 LRYDE
+194 LRYDV
-199 VEYHSIYVGE
+199 VEYHSIKVGDIE
-209 IIYDYFIQP
+209 YNYFIQP

-229 RLVTS
+229 S
-234 DKTLIAYTVVSA
+234 KAMSGNTLIAYTVASA
-246 EKGDKLFDI
+246 NDGKELFNIAKVILDKAI
-255 ASSIL
+255 GVGYIEAIKSHS
-260 NKALAVEYAESFKN
+260 K
-274 HLNWWSEYHSKSEIN
+274 WWSEYHSRSEIS
-289 LEDKTLEYQWYLNN
+289 LEDKTLEHRWYLNN

-349 YLKANRLNEGESFI
+349 YLKANHLEEGESFI
-363 DYLLNMSNAGE
+363 DYLLNMSDAGE

-419 SRHYHFTGNKDY
+419 ARHYHHTCNKDY
-431 FNQIYPY
+431 FNKIYPY
-438 FIKVGAMILGL
+438 FNKVGDMILGL
-449 LKKVD
+449 LNEVD

-474 WLTPNSNYDL
+474 WLKPNSNYDL

-502 DESNKTEWLNH
+502 DELKKTDWLMH
-513 LEKMEK
+513 LDKLEA

-527 LKISKDK
+527 LKISRDK
-534 TLDVSHRHLSHCMAI
+534 TLDISHRHLSHCMAI

-555 RYVGENKDIIDKTI
+555 RYEGDNKAIIDSTI
-569 ADIERLSK
+569 ADIEALGK
-577 KYWVGYTYGWLANLH
+577 KYWVGYTYGWLANLYI
-592 VIQQNGD
+592 VQRNGD
-599 KAYKLIKDFFS
+599 KAYKLIRDFFD

-654 YSECDGTVLFPAIP
+654 YSESDGTILFPAIP
-668 KNWRN
+668 EKWRN
-673 LSFKNLRGYG
+673 ISFKNLRGCG
-683 GILVSAELSDG
+683 GILISAELTDG
-694 KVSFLKIVAENDV
+694 KVSYLRIVAENDITV
-707 SVKIMR
+707 NLLA
-713 DDKTE
+713 DDKVMPK
-718 STLASEIML
+718 LL
-727 KNGEE
+727 GEVTIKKDKE
-732 YVWRTVVDK
+732 FVWHAE
-741 SKS
+741 

>member
-1 MQKNKLSNNDIERET
+1 M
-16 KTREY
+16 REY
-21 KLKYSHAITA
+21 KLKFSHTITA

-50 SNELRFSL
+50 ANELRFSL

-78 ANLIDLVSRRKQR
+78 ANLIDLVSKRKQR

-104 TPTKLPTGRIILDF
+104 TPTKLPTGRLVLDL
-118 GQNSEVSSELDIL
+118 GTNHEVTSELDIL
-131 TAEAK
+131 TAESK
-136 VAIDKIAV
+136 VAVDSIVVK
-144 RSFVH
+144 SFVH
-149 AVEDY
+149 ATEDY
-154 GLIEINTANV
+154 GLIEINSDKIT
-164 DLRLEAPKYGIKGKK
+164 LHLEAPKYGIKGKRV
-179 TRKRFAKGISQSLSN
+179 RKKFSKGISQSLSN
-194 LRYDE
+194 LRYDL
-199 VEYHSIYVGE
+199 VEYHSYKVGDIE
-209 IIYDYFIQP
+209 YNYSIQP

-229 RLVTS
+229 SKVMS
-234 DKTLIAYTVVSA
+234 GNTLIAYTVVSTSNGKELFNTA
-246 EKGDKLFDI
+246 KVILDKAI
-255 ASSIL
+255 GVGYIEAIKSHS
-260 NKALAVEYAESFKN
+260 K
-274 HLNWWSEYHSKSEIN
+274 WWSDYHSRSEISI
-289 LEDKTLEYQWYLNN
+289 EDKTLEHRWYLNN

-349 YLKANRLNEGESFI
+349 YLKANHLEEGESFI
-363 DYLLNMSNAGE
+363 DYLLNMSDAGE

-397 ALGGWAQYALSPT
+397 ALGGWVQYALSPT

-419 SRHYHFTGNKDY
+419 ARHYHHTCNKDY
-431 FNQIYPY
+431 FNKIYPY
-438 FIKVGAMILGL
+438 FNKVGDMILGL
-449 LKKVD
+449 LNEVD

-474 WLTPNSNYDL
+474 WLKPNSNYDL

-495 TLSGIAG
+495 TLSEIAG
-502 DESNKTEWLNH
+502 DELKKTDWLKH
-513 LEKMEK
+513 LDKLEA
-519 LAIDDRKV
+519 LAIDDRNV
-527 LKISKDK
+527 LKISRDK

-549 YPLRTM
+549 YPLMTM
-555 RYVGENKDIIDKTI
+555 RYEGVNKVIIDNTI
-569 ADIERLSK
+569 ADIEALGK

-592 VIQQNGD
+592 IVQRNGD
-599 KAYKLIKDFFS
+599 KAYKLIRDFFD

-654 YSECDGTVLFPAIP
+654 YSESDGTILFPAIP
-668 KNWRN
+668 QKWRN
-673 LSFKNLRGYG
+673 ISFKNLRGYG
-683 GILVSAELSDG
+683 GILVSAELTDG
-694 KVSFLKIVAENDV
+694 KVSYLKIVAENDITV
-707 SVKIMR
+707 NLLA
-713 DDKTE
+713 DDKVM
-718 STLASEIML
+718 SKLVGEITL
-727 KNGEE
+727 KNGKEF
-732 YVWRTVVDK
+732 VWRAE
-741 SKS
+741 

>member
-1 MQKNKLSNNDIERET
+1 M
-16 KTREY
+16 REY
-21 KLKYSHAITA
+21 KLKFSHTITA

-50 SNELRFSL
+50 ANELRFSL

-78 ANLIDLVSRRKQR
+78 ANLIDLVSKRKQR

-104 TPTKLPTGRIILDF
+104 TPTKLPTGRLVLDL
-118 GQNSEVSSELDIL
+118 GVNHEVMSELDIL

-136 VAIDKIAV
+136 VVVDSIV
-144 RSFVH
+144 VNSFVH
-149 AVEDY
+149 ATEDY
-154 GLIEINTANV
+154 GLIEINSDKIT
-164 DLRLEAPKYGIKGKK
+164 LHLEAPKYGITGKRV
-179 TRKRFAKGISQSLSN
+179 RKRFSKGISQSLSN
-194 LRYDE
+194 LRYDV
-199 VEYHSIYVGE
+199 VEYHSIKVGDIE
-209 IIYDYFIQP
+209 YNYFIQP

-229 RLVTS
+229 SKVKS
-234 DKTLIAYTVVSA
+234 GNTLIAYTVVSSNDSEGLFNAA
-246 EKGDKLFDI
+246 E
-255 ASSIL
+255 AIL
-260 NKALAVEYAESFKN
+260 NKALAIEYTESIKN
-274 HLNWWSEYHSKSEIN
+274 HLRWWSDYHSNSEISI
-289 LEDKTLEYQWYLNN
+289 EDKTLEHRWYLNN

-349 YLKANRLNEGESFI
+349 YLKANHLEEGESFI
-363 DYLLNMSNAGE
+363 DYLLNMSDAGE

-419 SRHYHFTGNKDY
+419 ARHYHHTYNKDY
-431 FNQIYPY
+431 FNKIYPY
-438 FIKVGAMILGL
+438 FNKVGDMILGL
-449 LKKVD
+449 LNEVD

-474 WLTPNSNYDL
+474 WLKPNSNYDL

-502 DESNKTEWLNH
+502 DEFKKTDWLMH
-513 LEKMEK
+513 LDKLEA

-527 LKISKDK
+527 LKISRDR
-534 TLDVSHRHLSHCMAI
+534 TLDISHRHLSHCMAI

-555 RYVGENKDIIDKTI
+555 RYEGDNKAIIDSTI
-569 ADIERLSK
+569 ANIEALGK

-592 VIQQNGD
+592 IVQRNGD
-599 KAYKLIKDFFS
+599 KAYKLIRDFFD

-654 YSECDGTVLFPAIP
+654 YSERDGTILFPAIP
-668 KNWRN
+668 KEWGNA
-673 LSFKNLRGYG
+673 SFKNLRGYG
-683 GILVSAELSDG
+683 GILVSAELTDG
-694 KVSFLKIVAENDV
+694 KVSYLKIVAENDIK
-707 SVKIMR
+707 VKLLA
-713 DDKTE
+713 DDKVMPKLTGE
-718 STLASEIML
+718 VAL
-727 KNGEE
+727 KKDKEF
-732 YVWRTVVDK
+732 VWRAE
-741 SKS
+741 

>member
-1 MQKNKLSNNDIERET
+1 M
-16 KTREY
+16 REY
-21 KLKYSHAITA
+21 KLKISHTITA

-50 SNELRFSL
+50 ANELRFSL

-78 ANLIDLVSRRKQR
+78 VNLIDLVSKRKQR

-104 TPTKLPTGRIILDF
+104 TPTKLPTGRLVLDL
-118 GQNSEVSSELDIL
+118 GVNHEVMSELDLL

-136 VAIDKIAV
+136 VTVDSIVVK
-144 RSFVH
+144 SFVH
-149 AVEDY
+149 ATEDY
-154 GLIEINTANV
+154 GLIEINSDKIT
-164 DLRLEAPKYGIKGKK
+164 LHLEAPKYGIKGKK

-194 LRYDE
+194 LRYDV
-199 VEYHSIYVGE
+199 VEYHSNKVGDIE
-209 IIYDYFIQP
+209 YNYFIQP

-229 RLVTS
+229 S
-234 DKTLIAYTVVSA
+234 KAMSGNTLIAYTVASA
-246 EKGDKLFDI
+246 NDGKELFNIAKVILDKAI
-255 ASSIL
+255 GVGYIEAIKSHS
-260 NKALAVEYAESFKN
+260 K
-274 HLNWWSEYHSKSEIN
+274 WWSEYHSRSEIS
-289 LEDKTLEYQWYLNN
+289 LEDKILEHRWYLNN

-349 YLKANRLNEGESFI
+349 YLKANHLEEGESFI
-363 DYLLNMSNAGE
+363 DYLLNMSDAGE

-419 SRHYHFTGNKDY
+419 ARHYHHTCNKDY
-431 FNQIYPY
+431 FNKIYPY
-438 FIKVGAMILGL
+438 FNKVGDMILGL
-449 LKKVD
+449 LKEVD

-474 WLTPNSNYDL
+474 WLKPNSNYDL

-502 DESNKTEWLNH
+502 DEFKKTDWLKH
-513 LEKMEK
+513 LDKLEA

-527 LKISKDK
+527 LKISRDK
-534 TLDVSHRHLSHCMAI
+534 TLDISHRHLSHCMAI

-555 RYVGENKDIIDKTI
+555 RYEGDNKAIIDSTI
-569 ADIERLSK
+569 ADIEALGK

-592 VIQQNGD
+592 IVQRNGD
-599 KAYKLIKDFFS
+599 KAYKLIRDFFD

-654 YSECDGTVLFPAIP
+654 YSESDGTILFPAIP
-668 KNWRN
+668 EKWRN
-673 LSFKNLRGYG
+673 ISFKNLRGCG
-683 GILVSAELSDG
+683 GILISAELTDG
-694 KVSFLKIVAENDV
+694 KVSYLRIVAENDITV
-707 SVKIMR
+707 NLLA
-713 DDKTE
+713 DDKVMPK
-718 STLASEIML
+718 LL
-727 KNGEE
+727 GEVTIKKDKE
-732 YVWRTVVDK
+732 FVWCAE
-741 SKS
+741 

>member
-1 MQKNKLSNNDIERET
+1 M
-16 KTREY
+16 REY
-21 KLKYSHAITA
+21 KLKFSHTITA

-50 SNELRFSL
+50 ANELRFSL

-78 ANLIDLVSRRKQR
+78 ANLIDLVSKRKQR

-104 TPTKLPTGRIILDF
+104 TPTKLPTGRLVLDL
-118 GQNSEVSSELDIL
+118 GVNHEVMSELDIL

-136 VAIDKIAV
+136 VAVDSIVVK
-144 RSFVH
+144 SFVH
-149 AVEDY
+149 ATEDY
-154 GLIEINTANV
+154 GLIEINSDKIT
-164 DLRLEAPKYGIKGKK
+164 LHLEAPKYGIKGKK

-194 LRYDE
+194 LRYDV
-199 VEYHSIYVGE
+199 VEYHSVKVGDIE
-209 IIYDYFIQP
+209 YKYFIQP

-229 RLVTS
+229 S
-234 DKTLIAYTVVSA
+234 KAMSGNTLIAYTVVSA
-246 EKGDKLFDI
+246 NDGKGLFNT
-255 ASSIL
+255 AEAIL
-260 NKALAVEYAESFKN
+260 NKALAIEYNESIKN
-274 HLNWWSEYHSKSEIN
+274 HSKWWNDYHLRSEISI
-289 LEDKTLEYQWYLNN
+289 EDKTLEHRWYLNN

-349 YLKANRLNEGESFI
+349 YLKANHLEEGEAFI
-363 DYLLNMSNAGE
+363 DYLLEMSDAGE
-374 RFAKKYYGVDGL
+374 TFAKKYYGVDGL

-419 SRHYHFTGNKDY
+419 ARHYHHTRNIDY
-431 FNQIYPY
+431 FNKIYPY
-438 FIKVGAMILGL
+438 LNKVGDMILGL
-449 LKKVD
+449 LNEVD

-474 WLTPNSNYDL
+474 WLKPNSNYDL
-484 ALIRAFMAELA
+484 ALIHAFMAELA
-495 TLSGIAG
+495 MLSEIAG
-502 DESNKTEWLNH
+502 DESKKKIWLNH
-513 LEKMEK
+513 LNK
-519 LAIDDRKV
+519 LEPLAVDDRIV
-527 LKISKDK
+527 LKISRDK
-534 TLDVSHRHLSHCMAI
+534 TLDISHRHLSHCMAI

-555 RYVGENKDIIDKTI
+555 RYEGDNKAIIDSTI
-569 ADIERLSK
+569 ADIEALGK

-592 VIQQNGD
+592 IVQRNGD
-599 KAYKLIKDFFS
+599 KAYKLIRDFFD

-654 YSECDGTVLFPAIP
+654 YSESDGTILFPAIP
-668 KNWRN
+668 KEWGNI
-673 LSFKNLRGYG
+673 SFKNLRGYG
-683 GILVSAELSDG
+683 GILVSAELTDG
-694 KVSFLKIVAENDV
+694 KVSYLKIVAENDITV
-707 SVKIMR
+707 NLLA
-713 DDKTE
+713 DDKVM
-718 STLASEIML
+718 SKLVGEITL
-727 KNGEE
+727 KNGKEF
-732 YVWRTVVDK
+732 VWRAE
-741 SKS
+741 

>member
-1 MQKNKLSNNDIERET
+1 M
-16 KTREY
+16 REY
-21 KLKYSHAITA
+21 KLKFSHTITA

-50 SNELRFSL
+50 ANELRFSL

-91 KINKIFDDCYANT
+91 KINKIFDECYANT
-104 TPTKLPTGRIILDF
+104 TPTKLPTGRLVLDL
-118 GQNSEVSSELDIL
+118 GTNNEVMSELDIL

-136 VAIDKIAV
+136 VAVDSIVVKA
-144 RSFVH
+144 FVH
-149 AVEDY
+149 ATEDY
-154 GLIEINTANV
+154 GLIEINSDKIT
-164 DLRLEAPKYGIKGKK
+164 LSLEAPKYGIKGKK

-194 LRYDE
+194 LRYDL
-199 VEYHSIYVGE
+199 VEYHSVKVGDIE
-209 IIYDYFIQP
+209 YNYFIQP

-229 RLVTS
+229 S
-234 DKTLIAYTVVSA
+234 KAMSGNTLIAYTVVSA
-246 EKGDKLFDI
+246 NDSKGLFNT
-255 ASSIL
+255 AEAIL
-260 NKALAVEYAESFKN
+260 NKALAIEYTESIKN
-274 HLNWWSEYHSKSEIN
+274 HLRWWSDYHSNSEISI
-289 LEDKTLEYQWYLNN
+289 EDKTLEHRWYLNN

-349 YLKANRLNEGESFI
+349 YLKANHLEEGESFI
-363 DYLLNMSNAGE
+363 DYLLDMSDAGE

-419 SRHYHFTGNKDY
+419 ARHYHHTCNKGY
-431 FNQIYPY
+431 FNKIYPY
-438 FIKVGAMILGL
+438 FNKVGEMILGL
-449 LKKVD
+449 LKEVD
-454 GYYRLPLSS
+454 GYYRLPLST

-474 WLTPNSNYDL
+474 WLKPNSNYDL
-484 ALIRAFMAELA
+484 ALIRAFVTELA
-495 TLSGIAG
+495 TLSEIAG
-502 DESNKTEWLNH
+502 DESKKVFWLNYLDK
-513 LEKMEK
+513 LET
-519 LAIDDRKV
+519 LAIDDRHV
-527 LKISKDK
+527 LKISRDK

-555 RYVGENKDIIDKTI
+555 RYEGDNKAIIDSTI
-569 ADIERLSK
+569 ADIEALGK

-592 VIQQNGD
+592 VVQRNGD
-599 KAYKLIKDFFS
+599 KAYKLIRDFFD

-654 YSECDGTVLFPAIP
+654 YSESDGTILFPAIP
-668 KNWRN
+668 EKWRN
-673 LSFKNLRGYG
+673 ITFKNLRGYG
-683 GILVSAELSDG
+683 GILISAKLTDG
-694 KVSFLKIVAENDV
+694 KVSYLKIVADNDITV
-707 SVKIMR
+707 NLLAN
-713 DDKTE
+713 DKVMPRPSGE
-718 STLASEIML
+718 VTLKKDKEF
-727 KNGEE
+727 
-732 YVWRTVVDK
+732 VWHAE
-741 SKS
+741 